1 MGRISTRLAKLEGAG
16 RGSSCPGCGY
26 PSNVTHDATFVDSY
40 ETYQEAYES
49 GPEFC
54 EVCKRRVLF
63 PIFFT
68 DDRTNT
74 LPVMVCRM
82 KPKEEHP
89 DAH

>member
-1 MGRISTRLAKLEGAG
+1 MGRISTRLAKLEAAG
-16 RGSSCPGCGY
+16 GENCPACGH
-26 PSNVTHDATFVDSY
+26 PSITYDATYIGSEEAY
-40 ETYQEAYES
+40 EAAYES
-49 GPEFC
+49 GPEHC
-54 EVCKRRVLF
+54 EACGRKVLF
-63 PIFFT
+63 PVYFT